1 MLPVSLHAP
10 RDPGRLRQYLLNPPD
25 CPQDSWANLGILGTD
40 PNPGHG
46 QVREACTSLSGQAG
60 LEQRQQLVF
69 VTSARKY
76 LFQRWLSSVQLPPT
90 SCLRCRAFLGNSLP
104 HAGEQR
110 GREGYLSLPF
120 HLRSHRA
127 GVLLGFLHPV
137 PSGWC
142 QHNDDQPLQRRQ
154 TGKRASVGLWPKEN
168 WV

>member
-10 RDPGRLRQYLLNPPD
+10 RDAGRLRQYLLHPPD

-40 PNPGHG
+40 LNTGHD
-46 QVREACTSLSGQAG
+46 QVREACTSLSGQVG
-60 LEQRQQLVF
+60 LEQHQQLIF

-76 LFQRWLSSVQLPPT
+76 LFQRWLSNIQLPPT
-90 SCLRCRAFLGNSLP
+90 SCLRCPAFLGNSLP
-104 HAGEQR
+104 HAGEQH

-120 HLRSHRA
+120 HLRSHKGWCSARLSA
-127 GVLLGFLHPV
+127 PV

-154 TGKRASVGLWPKEN
+154 TGKRASVGLWLKEN